1 MITPTRG
8 LRQGNPLSLYLFL
21 FSAEGLDAILRRAA
35 NDGEIN
41 GFSLCRRGPKI
52 THHFFVDD
60 CLLFCR
66 ATLAEWEKIKNI
78 LNIYEA
84 ASGQMVNK
92 DKTTLFFSR
101 NTNEATQEA
110 IKVSLV
116 LPAIQHYEKYLELP
130 SFVGRNKK
138 ACFTHIKE
146 RIWSKMQGWK
156 EKLLSQVGKE
166 VMIKAVIKSI
176 PAYSMNVFK
185 LPVSLCKDI
194 EAMIWKFWWESGEGK
209 KIYWV
214 KWSILCSLKSIGGMG
229 FRDIKNFN
237 EAMLA
242 KQI

>member
-1 MITPTRG
+1 MSTLLYIFHAH
-8 LRQGNPLSLYLFL
+8 QGRN
-21 FSAEGLDAILRRAA
+21 AILQRTA

-52 THHFFVDD
+52 THFFFVDD
-60 CLLFCR
+60 CLLFYR
-66 ATLAEWEKIKNI
+66 ATLAECEKIKNI

-84 ASGQMVNK
+84 ASDQMVNK

-110 IKVSLV
+110 IKVSLGV
-116 LPAIQHYEKYLELP
+116 PAIQHYEKYLGLP

-138 ACFTHIKE
+138 ACFIHIKE

-166 VMIKAVIKSI
+166 VMIKTVIQSI

-185 LPVSLCKDI
+185 LLVSLCKDI
-194 EAMIWKFWWESGEGK
+194 EAMIQKFWWGSGEGK
-209 KIYWV
+209 KIHWV
-214 KWSILCSLKSIGGMG
+214 KWSTLGSSKSIGGMG

-242 KQI
+242 K